1 MGQKVNPI
9 GLRLGINRNW
19 IQMVPFFSK
28 MPANVAED
36 DKIRKFVKKELYYA
50 GTLLSLK
57 EQRKKLELLSLLLD
71 QVSSLVKKVQ
81 T

>member
-19 IQMVPFFSK
+19 ESRWFPNKST

-36 DKIRKFVKKELYYA
+36 NKIRKFVKKELYYA
-50 GTLLSLK
+50 GLLKQL
-57 EQRKKLELLSLLLD
+57 
-71 QVSSLVKKVQ
+71 
-81 T
+81 